1 MIQTTSKSGY
11 INDQIFSDIKEIL
24 IDIKIFSN
32 KIPNNIMVDFEKP
45 LIKSYKSII
54 SKFENTIFSL
64 CKNCYGIKQKALIYV
79 KKKKFKTLQF

>member
-1 MIQTTSKSGY
+1 
-11 INDQIFSDIKEIL
+11 
-24 IDIKIFSN
+24 
-32 KIPNNIMVDFEKP
+32 MVDFEKP

-79 KKKKFKTLQF
+79 KKKKFKTLQVSFLF